1 MAESAERNQKNWFWC
16 PSLAMVTSIWEDYS
30 ENLQKSYKQ
39 QLLIT
44 LMVAL
49 NAIIFCY
56 LYM

>member
-1 MAESAERNQKNWFWC
+1 MAESAERQQKNWFWC
-16 PSLAMVTSIWEDYS
+16 PSLAMVTSIWEDYY

-49 NAIIFCY
+49 NAIIWCY